1 MFLLILLYFLLYVS
15 VQASFCLEVVY
26 LPVRVEYIRPLAEC
40 QSLCLLLSK
49 CQLRPANKENPVK
62 IYIDVFFFRL
72 AAFLRFFFEMRHLPK
87 ASCMTFDS

>member
-15 VQASFCLEVVY
+15 VKASFCLEVVY

-62 IYIDVFFFRL
+62 IYIYVF
-72 AAFLRFFFEMRHLPK
+72 FLRFFFEMRHLPK